1 MTVVLFSSSMCH
13 IRVFYILQQNS
24 ITVGPVSVF
33 LISHSLLVWD
43 SILESWHVTHLGLW
57 WLLCVQGPKD
67 FFEDFNKVALIGLC
81 LIESA
86 WITPCPALYYKHSS
100 FDSNSSFYDFFSLLL
115 LNCYSLHCLWLVD
128 LPGKQ
133 INKKSEGA
141 ASEYVNMDK
150 GNKFS

>member
-100 FDSNSSFYDFFSLLL
+100 FDSNSSFYDFFFFIAFKLLFSPL
-115 LNCYSLHCLWLVD
+115 FMISWSSWQTN
-128 LPGKQ
+128 KQ
-133 INKKSEGA
+133 EEWRSSQWIC
-141 ASEYVNMDK
+141 EY
-150 GNKFS
+150 G